1 MASRPRPTFDP
12 RAMVAALAEHRV
24 VYILVGGV
32 AARLQGSPLL
42 TQDLDLA
49 PEPSSENLDRLA
61 STLRELRAL
70 EISPSLR
77 KPIRVEV
84 RGRDFQQQAMR
95 SYTTRLGR
103 MDVFRTLTGGKG
115 YDELAPDARSY
126 DVGGLVVRAASLD
139 DVIASK
145 EAAGRPKDI
154 ADLVRLRELQQ
165 ELRARGV
172 EQDD

>member
-12 RAMVAALAEHRV
+12 RGMVAALAEHGV

-49 PEPSSENLDRLA
+49 PEPSPGNLDRLA
-61 STLRELRAL
+61 ATLQDLRAL
-70 EISPSLR
+70 EIVPTLR
-77 KPIRVEV
+77 KPVRVDV
-84 RGRDFQQQAMR
+84 QGRDFEQRAMR

-103 MDVFRTLTGGKG
+103 IDVFRTLPGGKG
-115 YDELAPDARSY
+115 YDELAPEARSY

-154 ADLVRLRELQQ
+154 ADLVRLRELQR
-165 ELRARGV
+165 ELQVGNA